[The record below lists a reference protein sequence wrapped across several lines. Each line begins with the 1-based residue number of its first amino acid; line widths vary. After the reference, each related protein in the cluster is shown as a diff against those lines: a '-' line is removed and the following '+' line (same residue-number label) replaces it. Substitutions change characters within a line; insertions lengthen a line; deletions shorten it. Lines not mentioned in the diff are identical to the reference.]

1 MRLRVVQQSKEIW
14 STNKQTNKQTGVE
27 EMLAR
32 SAADVRQNK
41 VLLTVNTN
49 L

>member
-1 MRLRVVQQSKEIW
+1 MFSSQRKSGA
-14 STNKQTNKQTGVE
+14 QTNKQTGVE